1 MTAEINTLIQQ
12 ALQQKLWGKMELE
25 FQEGRIVLIRKTET
39 FKPETSR
46 ETTHDRPR
54 TIRY

>member
-1 MTAEINTLIQQ
+1 MTADINTV
-12 ALQQKLWGKMELE
+12 LQKATEQRLWGQIQLE
-25 FQEGRIVLIRKTET
+25 YQDGRIVLIRKTET